1 MNKKE
6 GKRDGC
12 TRATWVDSVQLWN
25 EKEAIWKC
33 ALLNHRLTYRIAVG
47 WVHPIPHSMKSI
59 SLHFP
64 CQLFFMYS
72 IVSICSC
79 FSLCFTISLSIFL
92 SFSSSLCYTKPTVF
106 FLLQISTQTSLMQC
120 NIARAEIKRAAT
132 DLSIS
137 TKF

>member
-12 TRATWVDSVQLWN
+12 TRTTWVDSVQLWN

-92 SFSSSLCYTKPTVF
+92 SFSSLCYTQNRPSSF
-106 FLLQISTQTSLMQC
+106 CYRFPRRHHSC